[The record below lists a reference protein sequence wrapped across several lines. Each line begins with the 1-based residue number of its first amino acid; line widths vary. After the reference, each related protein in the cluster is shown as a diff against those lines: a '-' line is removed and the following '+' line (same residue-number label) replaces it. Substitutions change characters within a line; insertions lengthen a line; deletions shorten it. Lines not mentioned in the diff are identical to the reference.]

1 MKKGFLFK
9 VNNIFFFVTN
19 IGVSVFKGGGGGGIR
34 GFVAIGIVSFVYI
47 KIILL
52 MEMKND

>member
-1 MKKGFLFK
+1 MKKDILLK
-9 VNNIFFFVTN
+9 VIIVLLLL
-19 IGVSVFKGGGGGGIR
+19 IIMGVSVIKVAGGIR

>member
-1 MKKGFLFK
+1 MKKDILLK
-9 VNNIFFFVTN
+9 VIIVLLLL
-19 IGVSVFKGGGGGGIR
+19 IVMGVSVIKVGGEIR

>member
-1 MKKGFLFK
+1 MKKDILLK
-9 VNNIFFFVTN
+9 VIIVLLLL
-19 IGVSVFKGGGGGGIR
+19 IIMGVSVIKVTGGGIR

-52 MEMKND
+52 MKMKND